1 MIRANSLLWKELK
14 TPDESEGEEI
24 TNENSSAR
32 ELLPDAPPKDDKSY
46 GVGETI
52 EFEL

>member
-1 MIRANSLLWKELK
+1 M
-14 TPDESEGEEI
+14 DESQPGVEAES
-24 TNENSSAR
+24 NV
-32 ELLPDAPPKDDKSY
+32 PPKDDKSY